1 MVACRKEG
9 ISVCRVFYVLVGS
22 VFYALERVLAIEC
35 HHLYAYGETS
45 RHYHTLCQLV
55 GVADSPWH
63 LRRFIRGILS
73 PFFHVFIHTGFFL
86 LVMSKQ
92 IALIDSI

>member
-1 MVACRKEG
+1 MIACRKEG

-35 HHLYAYGETS
+35 YHLYAYGEIS

-63 LRRFIRGILS
+63 LRRFIKGIFS
-73 PFFHVFIHTGFFL
+73 SFFHVFYSIRDFL
-86 LVMSKQ
+86 RL
-92 IALIDSI
+92 

>member
-22 VFYALERVLAIEC
+22 VFYALERVLAIRC

-45 RHYHTLCQLV
+45 RHYHILCQLV
-55 GVADSPWH
+55 GIADSPWH
-63 LRRFIRGILS
+63 LRRFIKGMFS
-73 PFFHVFIHTGFFL
+73 PFFHVFIYTEPSP
-86 LVMSKQ
+86 LVMCKQ
-92 IALIDSI
+92 IACD